1 MQFNARRLR
10 VGKLLV
16 FVSQH
21 FDVEFKQYLNKTSE
35 SVFELYFN
43 VHIMNS
49 LSRREEETL
58 LKTTKAYALRECDD
72 VVKGRFSWSYDA
84 SD

>member
-1 MQFNARRLR
+1 MKFLCETDSNGVCFTVHWSWIQTISRLPCPY
-10 VGKLLV
+10 
-16 FVSQH
+16 S
-21 FDVEFKQYLNKTSE
+21 
-35 SVFELYFN
+35 N

-58 LKTTKAYALRECDD
+58 LKTTKTYALRECDD
-72 VVKGRFSWSYDA
+72 VVKGRFSWHYDT

>member
-1 MQFNARRLR
+1 
-10 VGKLLV
+10 
-16 FVSQH
+16 
-21 FDVEFKQYLNKTSE
+21 
-35 SVFELYFN
+35 
-43 VHIMNS
+43 MNS

-72 VVKGRFSWSYDA
+72 VVKGRFLFYCKV

>member
-1 MQFNARRLR
+1 MQTIS
-10 VGKLLV
+10 KLKRHE
-16 FVSQH
+16 SH
-21 FDVEFKQYLNKTSE
+21 DVHW
-35 SVFELYFN
+35 
-43 VHIMNS
+43 HIMNS

-72 VVKGRFSWSYDA
+72 VVKGRFSWHYDA

>member
-1 MQFNARRLR
+1 M
-10 VGKLLV
+10 
-16 FVSQH
+16 FVSQY
-21 FDVEFKQYLNKTSE
+21 FGVKYKQHLALPKTTSNQY
-35 SVFELYFN
+35 SN

-58 LKTTKAYALRECDD
+58 LKTTKAYALRECDV
-72 VVKGRFSWSYDA
+72 VVKGRFQWHCDA

>member
-1 MQFNARRLR
+1 M
-10 VGKLLV
+10 
-16 FVSQH
+16 FVL
-21 FDVEFKQYLNKTSE
+21 EFFGVDNKQNISTWIA
-35 SVFELYFN
+35 N

-72 VVKGRFSWSYDA
+72 VVKGRFSWHYDA

>member
-1 MQFNARRLR
+1 MVTSLVTQI
-10 VGKLLV
+10 V
-16 FVSQH
+16 FVSQY
-21 FDVEFKQYLNKTSE
+21 FGVEYKQYLYWDYRKRLQYS
-35 SVFELYFN
+35 N
-43 VHIMNS
+43 VMNS

-72 VVKGRFSWSYDA
+72 VVKGRFSRHYDT